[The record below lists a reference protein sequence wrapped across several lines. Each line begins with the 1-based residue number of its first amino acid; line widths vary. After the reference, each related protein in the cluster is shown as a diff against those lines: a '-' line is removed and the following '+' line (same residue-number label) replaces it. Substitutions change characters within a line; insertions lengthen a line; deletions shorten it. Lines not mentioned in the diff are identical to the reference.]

1 MYYITH
7 FILTEGSFDF
17 SKIGRISA
25 SGIYVITRRAIL
37 ISSHL
42 FSRFYYRNKISTHAY
57 RCLRPHPAG
66 TCRADPAH
74 VALQLT
80 SS

>member
-42 FSRFYYRNKISTHAY
+42 FSRFYYRNK
-57 RCLRPHPAG
+57 AG